1 MEEGV
6 VGTAGEGGVGSVRVG
21 RGKGRVWRVGSVGVG
36 RGKRGR
42 GMECDSKKG

>member
-21 RGKGRVWRVGSVGVG
+21 RGKGRVGSVGVG

-42 GMECDSKKG
+42 GRECDSKKG

>member
-21 RGKGRVWRVGSVGVG
+21 RGKGRVGSVGVG

-42 GMECDSKKG
+42 GRE

>member
-6 VGTAGEGGVGSVRVG
+6 VGTAGEGGVESVRVG
-21 RGKGRVWRVGSVGVG
+21 RGKGRVGSVRVG

-42 GMECDSKKG
+42 CRECDSKKG

>member
-6 VGTAGEGGVGSVRVG
+6 VGTAGEGGVGSVREG
-21 RGKGRVWRVGSVGVG
+21 RGKGRVGSVGVG

-42 GMECDSKKG
+42 GRE

>member
-21 RGKGRVWRVGSVGVG
+21 RGKGRVGSVRVG

-42 GMECDSKKG
+42 CRECDSKKG

>member
-21 RGKGRVWRVGSVGVG
+21 RGKGRVGSVGVG

-42 GMECDSKKG
+42 GRECDIKKG